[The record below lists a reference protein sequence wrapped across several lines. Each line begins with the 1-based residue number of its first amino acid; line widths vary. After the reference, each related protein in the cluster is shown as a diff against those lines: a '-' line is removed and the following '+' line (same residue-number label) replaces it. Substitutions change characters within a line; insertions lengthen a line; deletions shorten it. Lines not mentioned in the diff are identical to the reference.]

1 MEQEIF
7 YKDYKIKVIQD
18 EPNESP
24 SIWEDTADMFL
35 VYRHRDFTVERKG
48 FDPRDIYEYLED
60 CHEQVENHDYDD
72 YWIFPVE
79 AYIHSGVS
87 LSLFNGIKQCYWDS
101 SVTGY
106 ILGRKDS
113 IDILMQYYSYPE
125 LEDKS
130 EEEVY
135 KFFAN
140 NLIKTWNQYLSGEIY
155 GFIIEKPTT
164 YYTISKPDLEKISN
178 TPHGYINLQEF
189 YNRAEEEVVWNEIDS
204 CWGYYGDPEESG
216 LIDEA
221 KSVIDE
227 QNKI

>member
-7 YKDYKIKVIQD
+7 YKDYKIKIRYS

-24 SIWEDTADMFL
+24 NDWEDTDIFL
-35 VYRHRDFTVERKG
+35 VYKHRDFTVERKG
-48 FDPRDIYEYLED
+48 FDPRNIHEYLED

-87 LSLFNGIKQCYWDS
+87 LSLFNGTKQCRFDS

-106 ILGRKDS
+106 ILMKKDS
-113 IDILMQYYSYPE
+113 IGIPMQYPGYPE
-125 LEDKS
+125 LEGKS

-140 NLIKTWNQYLSGEIY
+140 NLIETWNQCLSGEVY
-155 GFIIEKPTT
+155 GYIVEKPTT
-164 YYTISKPDLEKISN
+164 IYSIEQSLFKKHLLEGTTIRDLEKDFMCD
-178 TPHGYINLQEF
+178 TEW
-189 YNRAEEEVVWNEIDS
+189 EEIDS

-221 KSVIDE
+221 KSVIDHE